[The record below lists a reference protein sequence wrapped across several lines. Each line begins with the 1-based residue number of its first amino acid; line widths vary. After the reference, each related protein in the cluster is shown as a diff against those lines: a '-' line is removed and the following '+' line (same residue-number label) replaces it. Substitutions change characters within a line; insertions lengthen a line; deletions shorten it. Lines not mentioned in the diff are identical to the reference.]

1 MKLLKM
7 MNKTAK
13 IIISIL
19 IIYILSLLSFSGCNG
34 KTKVIEVEKVRI
46 DTLVDTA
53 FVQQPPVVITKYKQV
68 PKYITEVKRD
78 TVKENTIL
86 ITENKIY
93 NDTICKDND
102 SLIIQNS
109 ITGVN
114 PTLDYC
120 KVDWRK
126 QDKVIT
132 NTITIEK
139 VVKNNKRISIGLQGG
154 YGYAFK
160 SKELSPYVGIGININ
175 L

>member
-1 MKLLKM
+1 M
-7 MNKTAK
+7 
-13 IIISIL
+13 
-19 IIYILSLLSFSGCNG
+19 LSFSGCNN
-34 KTKVIEVEKVRI
+34 KTKTIEINRI
-46 DTLVDTA
+46 DTLYQCDTA
-53 FVQQPPVVITKYKQV
+53 YIQLPPEIITINKPV
-68 PKYITEVKRD
+68 PIYITEVKRD
-78 TVKENTIL
+78 TVRESTVL

-102 SLIIQNS
+102 SIIIQNS

-114 PTLDYC
+114 PILDYC

-160 SKELSPYVGIGININ
+160 SKELSPYVGVGINIKI
-175 L
+175 

>member
-1 MKLLKM
+1 M
-7 MNKTAK
+7 
-13 IIISIL
+13 
-19 IIYILSLLSFSGCNG
+19 LSFSGCNN
-34 KTKVIEVEKVRI
+34 KTKTIEINRI
-46 DTLVDTA
+46 DTLYQCDTA
-53 FVQQPPVVITKYKQV
+53 YIQLPPEIITINKPV
-68 PKYITEVKRD
+68 PIYITEVKRD
-78 TVKENTIL
+78 TVRESTVL

-102 SLIIQNS
+102 SIIIQNS

-114 PTLDYC
+114 PILDYC

-154 YGYAFK
+154 YGYGLINKQPDAFIG
-160 SKELSPYVGIGININ
+160 VGISYR
-175 L
+175 LF